1 MTTTH
6 EKPTP
11 APVEVRQA
19 DRMLVE
25 AIIND
30 YHTTR
35 LDSDYVSHILSKPR
49 TQTALARHRIAHTAP
64 AGEVELVEAVKASIE
79 GWNNVVEFGLLPP
92 QHHDTARALSERLHT
107 ALAKHTRT
115 QGEG

>member
-11 APVEVRQA
+11 APVEVTQA

-49 TQTALARHRIAHTAP
+49 TQSALARHRIAHPAP
-64 AGEVELVEAVKASIE
+64 PADQVELVEALRRMTRCYTELVYSGDCGSWDAE
-79 GWNNVVEFGLLPP
+79 LEPAV
-92 QHHDTARALSERLHT
+92 TAAYA
-107 ALAKHTRT
+107 ALAKHTRA